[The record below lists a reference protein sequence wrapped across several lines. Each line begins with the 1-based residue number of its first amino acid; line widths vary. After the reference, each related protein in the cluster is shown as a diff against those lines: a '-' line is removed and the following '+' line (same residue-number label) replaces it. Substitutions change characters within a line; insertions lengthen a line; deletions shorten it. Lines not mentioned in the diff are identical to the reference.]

1 MTAIDVGDGED
12 ARQGLVT
19 LVITVVE
26 ILIDALEREA
36 VRRMESGNLSDEEIE
51 RLGSQLATIEAEIE
65 QLKADEE
72 IEDGVDDLRAI
83 WTGWS
88 TTRSN
93 SFTASRPPRR
103 TPVTPCSEVRASEL
117 RRRERR

>member
-72 IEDGVDDLRAI
+72 IEDGVDDLRGDLDGLVNDAI
-83 WTGWS
+83 EQLHGEP
-88 TTRSN
+88 
-93 SFTASRPPRR
+93 TATQKPGYS
-103 TPVTPCSEVRASEL
+103 VFGGEGE
-117 RRRERR
+117 